1 VRIASGELEVETQR
15 DPIDRFGQIAAFL
28 DIRLGAKVPLSR
40 ELHPELELPLLADRS
55 PRPEAAVHL
64 SRVLGIATSN
74 L

>member
-1 VRIASGELEVETQR
+1 VRIAAGELEVETQR
-15 DPIDRFGQIAAFL
+15 DPIDRFGQIAAL

-40 ELHPELELPLLADRS
+40 ELHSELELPLLADRS